1 MKVREVIEI
10 KILEILLLI
19 SVFFICITKN
29 LTAQVADNNDKIG
42 STRPD
47 WKDLTYIQLWWDNN
61 PIEFVNNDGH
71 VTVKFRGDVWARNPE
86 AASDPDGGHNHM
98 VALYM
103 EYTWGNN
110 GSTYIV
116 EKSFYPVASYY
127 GPALI
132 SLYKKENAKKEDDI
146 LTIKN
151 PVIKFGPISQSE
163 GIRDLR
169 VRIYPAA
176 IVSAGTQ
183 GFTINK
189 NSFTG
194 PRWYFKPGEYYF
206 ESILK
211 DVISVDPVLKLNKTT
226 LDFGVDKDTLTFEVS
241 NEGGNGLD
249 WKAEKNKDWIVKIEP
264 NHNENQM
271 STDGPVTVTVTVDR
285 SKMPQGKCHDTG
297 TITVTNYYNFHKKYI
312 TVKIRKAPATPSN
325 LHITNTTGKPHLDW
339 NDAYL
344 ADHYTVERKPQTGT
358 FSVIATNITSSEYTD
373 QEVIMMGQG
382 PGTEIFTYRV
392 KAYNEYN
399 DPSDYSNT
407 ADTPT
412 EGVSPDGRQIGFD
425 DRIIQSNVPDEY
437 GLSQNYPNPAN
448 PSTTIIFQTLRDG
461 HVLLRIFNLQGRL
474 VRTLVDGNIKA
485 GFHKVLWDGRDSS
498 GRSLSSGIYI
508 YRLDVAGKVFVKKLT
523 LMK

>member
-1 MKVREVIEI
+1 MNYNRLKSKEGLKNYLII
-10 KILEILLLI
+10 KIFIFIVCFITNLIAQSLNEDLRPYGVETSEDTCMARLLWSNMPI
-19 SVFFICITKN
+19 SFQIFGNQVNVIFNGDVQSKN
-29 LTAQVADNNDKIG
+29 PLCYYYPGGND
-42 STRPD
+42 R
-47 WKDLTYIQLWWDNN
+47 
-61 PIEFVNNDGH
+61 H
-71 VTVKFRGDVWARNPE
+71 TVKLSMYYYWGDASKNIWGPKNGPIIEEFREPGVN
-86 AASDPDGGHNHM
+86 
-98 VALYM
+98 
-103 EYTWGNN
+103 
-110 GSTYIV
+110 
-116 EKSFYPVASYY
+116 YY
-127 GPALI
+127 RKTPWI
-132 SLYKKENAKKEDDI
+132 SLCRKMDVICEADI
-146 LTIKN
+146 IQIKN
-151 PVIKFGPISQSE
+151 PKIKFNPIFNKDENSKKDLKVILKPSADASGGFYGTVKIQE
-163 GIRDLR
+163 GNW
-169 VRIYPAA
+169 
-176 IVSAGTQ
+176 
-183 GFTINK
+183 IN
-189 NSFTG
+189 
-194 PRWYFKPGEYYF
+194 F
-206 ESILK
+206 ESIAYGIHANYPELN
-211 DVISVDPVLKLNKTT
+211 ISTNT
-226 LDFGVDKDTLTFEVS
+226 LDFGLDKETLTFEVS

-249 WKAEKNKDWIVKIEP
+249 WKAKKNKDWIEKIEP

-271 STDGPVTVTVTVDR
+271 ASDGPVTVTVTVDR
-285 SKMPQGKCHDTG
+285 SKMDTDECYDTG
-297 TITVTNYYNFHKKYI
+297 TITIESNGGNKAI

-448 PSTTIIFQTLRDG
+448 PSTTIIFQTLRYG

-474 VRTLVDGNIKA
+474 VRTLVDGNIRA
-485 GFHKVLWDGRDSS
+485 GFHKVVWDGKDSS